1 MINKKSI
8 WFITLFTLIL
18 VLSVYYVTMPAELL
32 LTNKSDYTESSKEV
46 SKEVENKKKEVA
58 TKVEESEL
66 LTSLRVEADE
76 KLQERIDKLKAVLTN
91 ADATAEDKNAAYEE
105 MKTINKQRG
114 NEEGFEKM
122 IKEEFKVKSFVKING
137 DQIKVVAHSKTH
149 DIKLA
154 NNIMRSIQKK
164 QTKKM
169 YISVQFQ
176 SS

>member
-1 MINKKSI
+1 
-8 WFITLFTLIL
+8 
-18 VLSVYYVTMPAELL
+18 
-32 LTNKSDYTESSKEV
+32 
-46 SKEVENKKKEVA
+46 
-58 TKVEESEL
+58 
-66 LTSLRVEADE
+66 
-76 KLQERIDKLKAVLTN
+76 LTN